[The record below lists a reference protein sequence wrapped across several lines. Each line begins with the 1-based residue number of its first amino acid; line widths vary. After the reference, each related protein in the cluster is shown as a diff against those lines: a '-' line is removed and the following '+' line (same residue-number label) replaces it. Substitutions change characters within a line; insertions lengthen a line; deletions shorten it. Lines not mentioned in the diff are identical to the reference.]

1 MHANPRARYHDGDT
15 TAEAAVRPSLPAHR
29 LTYFSDAVVAIAITL
44 LAIPLV
50 DLVPDAMED
59 GDSAAEVVT
68 HHMASI
74 SSFLLSF
81 VVIWRIWTV
90 HHEVF
95 ARTEKVSRR
104 IAQINVLWLMCIVV
118 LPFPVEMISTYGD
131 EPFVLALYVAV
142 LFASSVTLAAMALS
156 LHRTGT
162 RQTAPSREVVEQVM
176 GNAACLAVALLLVLA
191 APGLGFWP
199 LALLLVDG
207 PALALVRRLAPRKP
221 ADEA

>member
-1 MHANPRARYHDGDT
+1 MHANPHHTHRSDDT
-15 TAEAAVRPSLPAHR
+15 APKAPNPTLSADR
-29 LTYFSDAVVAIAITL
+29 LSAFSDAVVAIAITL
-44 LAIPLV
+44 LAIPLI
-50 DLVPDAMED
+50 DLVPDALED

-95 ARTEKVSRR
+95 ARTERVSGR
-104 IAQINVLWLMCIVV
+104 IAQINVLWLVCIVV
-118 LPFPVEMISTYGD
+118 LPFPVEMISSYGD

-142 LFASSVTLAAMALS
+142 LFASSVALAAMAL
-156 LHRTGT
+156 LLRRTGT
-162 RQTAPSREVVEQVM
+162 PQTAPGRETVEQVM
-176 GNAACLAVALLLVLA
+176 GNAACLAVAFLLVVA

-207 PALALVRRLAPRKP
+207 PVLALVHRLTRRKP
-221 ADEA
+221 GGDA